1 MIVITLSERCPRI
14 NITDDKTFGEVR
26 IEGRDYDH
34 EKELLIDLVE
44 RLLKN
49 ND

>member
-1 MIVITLSERCPRI
+1 MIIITLPERCPRI
-14 NITDDKTFGEVR
+14 NIIDDKTFGEVR
-26 IEGRDYDH
+26 IECRDYAH

>member
-1 MIVITLSERCPRI
+1 MIIITFPERCPRI
-14 NITDDKTFGEVR
+14 NIIDDKTFGEVR
-26 IEGRDYDH
+26 IECRDYDH

>member
-1 MIVITLSERCPRI
+1 MIIITLPERCPRI

-26 IEGRDYDH
+26 IECRNYDH
-34 EKELLIDLVE
+34 EKELLIDIVE

>member
-1 MIVITLSERCPRI
+1 MIVITLPDRCPRI

-26 IEGRDYDH
+26 IECRNYDH

-44 RLLKN
+44 KLLKN

>member
-14 NITDDKTFGEVR
+14 NITDDKTFGEVC
-26 IEGRDYDH
+26 IECRDYDH

>member
-1 MIVITLSERCPRI
+1 MIIITLPERCPRI
-14 NITDDKTFGEVR
+14 NITDAKTFGEVR
-26 IEGRDYDH
+26 IECRNYDH

>member
-1 MIVITLSERCPRI
+1 MIVIELPERCPRI
-14 NITDDKTFGEVR
+14 RITDDKTFGEVL
-26 IEGRDYDH
+26 IECRNYDH